1 MHRISH
7 HIIFCLFIAVILG
20 GLAAHLAY
28 GEKICGSIA
37 DREDEVPMFICR
49 TAVSTFIP
57 VQEENM
63 ELTSAVSTFIPVQ
76 EENMELTSTVMIF
89 TGMPQNAQRT
99 PDIQG
104 IWQHLSA
111 VSGTKNPSNRHCP
124 DISDSCPRMADYFVF
139 ALGRILV

>member
-63 ELTSAVSTFIPVQ
+63 ELTSTGMNV
-76 EENMELTSTVMIF
+76 
-89 TGMPQNAQRT
+89 TGMPQNAQKT
-99 PDIQG
+99 PDIHV

-111 VSGTKNPSNRHCP
+111 VSDTKNPSNRHCP

>member
-28 GEKICGSIA
+28 GEKICGGIA

-49 TAVSTFIP
+49 T
-57 VQEENM
+57 
-63 ELTSAVSTFIPVQ
+63 AVSTFIPVQ

-111 VSGTKNPSNRHCP
+111 VSGTKNPSNRHRP

>member
-1 MHRISH
+1 MHRLSH
-7 HIIFCLFIAVILG
+7 HITFCLLTAVILG

-37 DREDEVPMFICR
+37 DREDEGSDVHLQDRSQHFHSC
-49 TAVSTFIP
+49 
-57 VQEENM
+57 
-63 ELTSAVSTFIPVQ
+63 Q